1 VEKPLH
7 PCADIHIDR
16 FPMPDA
22 RNPYLGLDHFEDDPV
37 ISKATGFNLVDGL
50 SSLLKTSIDVMKIK
64 KLMPGFSL
72 V

>member
-1 VEKPLH
+1 
-7 PCADIHIDR
+7 
-16 FPMPDA
+16 MPDA